1 MLRFQKYYGS
11 QSLVGFY
18 SLEDNI
24 SDDETSMREI
34 VKRFFNNEPIPE
46 DMQEKNYEYGVEDTK
61 LSDGNSF
68 DPLTREVLAPDGSV
82 IKVDLSAPDVLST
95 IPITPNLDLVEEC
108 LGISECGEDI
118 SEMYYNATERARS
131 MVRGYQAEMKS
142 KNDEKLKAAVEFAK
156 SQGLITEDKVSV
168 SSPSPSVPVS
178 GSSDS

>member
-11 QSLVGFY
+11 QSLVGFC
-18 SLEDNI
+18 SLENNI

-46 DMQEKNYEYGVEDTK
+46 DLMEKNYEYGSEDTK

-68 DPLTREVLAPDGSV
+68 DPLTREVLGPDGSV
-82 IKVDLSAPDVLST
+82 IKVDLSAPDILST

-108 LGISECGEDI
+108 LGESECGEDI
-118 SEMYYNATERARS
+118 SEMYYNATERARA

-142 KNDEKLKAAVEFAK
+142 KNDEKLKAAVELAK
-156 SQGLITEDKVSV
+156 SKGIISEDKVSV
-168 SSPSPSVPVS
+168 LSPSAPLID
-178 GSSDS
+178 SSNS